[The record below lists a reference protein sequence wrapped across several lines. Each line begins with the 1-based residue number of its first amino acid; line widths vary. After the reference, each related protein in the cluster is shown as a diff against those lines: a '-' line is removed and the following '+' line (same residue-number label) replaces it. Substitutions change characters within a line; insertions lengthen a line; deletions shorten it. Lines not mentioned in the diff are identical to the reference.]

1 VKPNRDVK
9 HAILGRV
16 LHSVRRTSVT
26 DDVKEPSDYILSY
39 FLNKE
44 VIIMN
49 DEYPYN
55 IEFGNGR
62 TKEEMDKM
70 QLAQI
75 KAKLEAKIAEADE
88 YGKLIEKRM
97 KGLI

>member
-1 VKPNRDVK
+1 
-9 HAILGRV
+9 
-16 LHSVRRTSVT
+16 
-26 DDVKEPSDYILSY
+26 
-39 FLNKE
+39 
-44 VIIMN
+44 MN

-97 KGLI
+97 KVEEYD